1 MENWIIVKESETGYG
16 TKRVVLEKLFSF
28 AVKILKFS
36 KDLKS
41 LGNVEV
47 ASQLLRSGTSIGANI
62 EEAQGGFSK
71 NDFRFKMSLALKEAR
86 ETDYWIRLIKASEIV
101 SVPEDIQNE
110 IKEILKILTA
120 IVKTLNSK

>member
-1 MENWIIVKESETGYG
+1 MENWIIAKESETGYG
-16 TKRVVLEKLFSF
+16 TKRVVLEKSFSF